1 MAFVFNQKPVATIKA
16 RSATSSDTYTI
27 NGVTTANT
35 TSANAAEQ
43 INKLLAVGDQAIA
56 GDEYM
61 SRVYVE
67 EVVDNE

>member
-35 TSANAAEQ
+35 TPANAATQ